1 MAVKVWRTACVSRLV
16 SSTSRLTQAVRSCI
30 AAETMQTVSRFE
42 ANLLRLLWYF
52 LRREPPER
60 ALPLLENRC
69 VAPPCLHRNAVRL
82 IQDTLAKG
90 CVFLLARRGGW
101 RRERFL
107 RGERVVE
114 GRLWERTPPAE
125 LGLAFSVHT
134 LGFLIWITANRPS
147 DTARPWIVPEEE
159 LTLGDRLLL
168 YFAHEGLRNLAEG
181 LGASV
186 LRTQEPFVRHALCWL
201 AFPEDYATAP
211 TGTRPNFAPWTIGAG
226 GFMLEA
232 LQAEL
237 ARRWIEVESNKE
249 RLTDPQVM
257 RALGMSQER
266 VLTAFLD
273 ALEQAGRMDL
283 ARFLLQAAA
292 SLLGTHA
299 HAGMWT
305 DKLNMTGQR
314 VADRAATYQAAT
326 IFLRTLDRLQ
336 TWERRARGVG
346 YFDEG
351 YAASQL
357 WKTDWQQV
365 QGDFLIERA
374 RAIVRQLAPL
384 GLA

>member
-1 MAVKVWRTACVSRLV
+1 
-16 SSTSRLTQAVRSCI
+16 
-30 AAETMQTVSRFE
+30 MQSVSRFE
-42 ANLLRLLWYF
+42 ANLLRLLWFF

-69 VAPPCLHRNAVRL
+69 AAPPCLHRNAVRL

-125 LGLAFSVHT
+125 LGLTFSAHT
-134 LGFLIWITANRPS
+134 LRFLIWITANRPGDS
-147 DTARPWIVPEEE
+147 ERAWCVPEEE

-168 YFAHEGLRNLAEG
+168 YFAHEGLRNVAEG
-181 LGASV
+181 LGASA
-186 LRTQEPFVRHALCWL
+186 LRTQEPFVHHALCWL
-201 AFPEDYATAP
+201 AYPEDYTAAP
-211 TGTRPNFAPWTIGAG
+211 TGARPNFAPWASGAG
-226 GFMLEA
+226 SLMLEA
-232 LQAEL
+232 LQPEL
-237 ARRWIEVESNKE
+237 ARRWIEVESSKE
-249 RLTDPQVM
+249 RLTDPQAM
-257 RALGMSQER
+257 RVLGLAQER

-273 ALEQAGRMDL
+273 AIEQAGRMDL

-292 SLLGTHA
+292 VLLGPHA

-305 DKLNMTGQR
+305 AQLSLTGQR

-326 IFLRTLDRLQ
+326 TFLRTLDRLQ

-357 WKTDWQQV
+357 WKADWQQV
-365 QGDFLIERA
+365 QGDLLIERA
-374 RAIVRQLAPL
+374 RAIVQQTGPGPERR
-384 GLA
+384 